1 MMTLVE
7 WQSCWLDHL
16 RGERG
21 LAELTLKSYQRLIL
35 LDITYLADQGVN
47 KPQQLTTALLER
59 CLVNWRR
66 EGLGERSIALKLSA
80 WRTFCDFLLHSGALQ
95 DNPALNVKAP
105 KIPKRLPKNLDVD
118 SISHLLDLPK
128 SDELAIR
135 DAAIMELLYSSGLRL
150 AELVSLDRDSID
162 LRIGQLRVV
171 GKGSKTRIVP
181 VGRHAI
187 GAIKEWL
194 KVRANWLGAKPEL
207 ALFIS
212 KRLSRISPRTVQQR
226 LNFWGQQQGIIGD
239 LHPHKLR
246 HSFASHML
254 EASGDLRAVQELLGH
269 ANLSTTQ
276 IYTHLD
282 FKRLAEVYDSA
293 HPRANRT
300 VKK

>member
-1 MMTLVE
+1 MKLND
-7 WQSCWLDHL
+7 WLQHWLKHL

-21 LAELTLKSYQRLIL
+21 LAELTIKNYQRLL
-35 LDITYLADQGVN
+35 QKDIDELAVQQVTTAN
-47 KPQQLTTALLER
+47 QLTVPLLER

-66 EGLGERSIALKLSA
+66 AGLGERSIALKLSA
-80 WRTFCDFLLHSGALQ
+80 WRTFCDFLLHAEALK
-95 DNPALNVKAP
+95 DNPALSVKAP

-118 SISHLLDLPK
+118 SISHLLALP
-128 SDELAIR
+128 DDNELAIR
-135 DAAIMELLYSSGLRL
+135 DAAMMELLYSSGLRL
-150 AELVSLDRDSID
+150 AELVSLDRDAID
-162 LRIGQLRVV
+162 LRMGQLRVL

-187 GAIKEWL
+187 KAINHWL
-194 KVRANWLGAKPEL
+194 KVRNHWLGVKPEL

-212 KRLSRISPRTVQQR
+212 KRLQRISPRTVQQR
-226 LNFWGQQQGIIGD
+226 LNYWGHQQGIIGD

-282 FKRLAEVYDSA
+282 FKRLAEVYDNA
-293 HPRANRT
+293 HPRANRST
-300 VKK
+300 KK

>member
-1 MMTLVE
+1 MTLLE
-7 WQSCWLDHL
+7 WQQQWLNHL

-21 LAELTLKSYQRLIL
+21 LADLTLKNYQRLTAADLEQLQQQRIEQPAQ
-35 LDITYLADQGVN
+35 ITV
-47 KPQQLTTALLER
+47 PVLER
-59 CLVNWRR
+59 LLVGWRR
-66 EGLGERSIALKLSA
+66 HGLGERSIALKISA
-80 WRTFCDFLLHSGALQ
+80 WRTFCDFLLRMEALD
-95 DNPALNVKAP
+95 DNPALSVKAP

-118 SISHLLDLPK
+118 SISHLLELPQD
-128 SDELAIR
+128 DELAQR
-135 DAAIMELLYSSGLRL
+135 DAAMMELLYSSGIRL
-150 AELVSLDRDSID
+150 AELVSLDMDSVD
-162 LRIGQLRVV
+162 LRMGQLRVT
-171 GKGSKTRIVP
+171 GKGRKTRIVP
-181 VGRHAI
+181 VGKPAI
-187 GAIKEWL
+187 NAVKRWL
-194 KVRANWLGAKPEL
+194 KTRAMWLANRPEL

-212 KRLSRISPRTVQQR
+212 KRLQRISPRTVQQR
-226 LNFWGQQQGIIGD
+226 LNYWGQQQGIIGE

-293 HPRANRT
+293 HPRAAK

>member
-1 MMTLVE
+1 MTLAE
-7 WQSCWLDHL
+7 WLPRWLDHL

-21 LAELTLKSYQRLIL
+21 LAELTLSSYQRLIL
-35 LDITYLADQGVN
+35 RDIEGLAAQGVN
-47 KPQQLTTALLER
+47 RPEQLTTPIVER

-80 WRTFCDFLLHSGALQ
+80 WRTFCDYLLHSGVLN
-95 DNPALNVKAP
+95 DNPAVNVKAP
-105 KIPKRLPKNLDVD
+105 KIPKRLPKNLDAD
-118 SISHLLDLPK
+118 SISHLLDLPQ
-128 SDELAIR
+128 DEPLAIR
-135 DAAIMELLYSSGLRL
+135 DAAMMELLYSSGLRL
-150 AELVSLDRDSID
+150 AELVSLDRDSLD
-162 LRIGQLRVV
+162 LRVGQVRVT

-181 VGRHAI
+181 VGRQALNAMN
-187 GAIKEWL
+187 GWL
-194 KVRANWLGAKPEL
+194 KIRSTWLGSKPEL

-212 KRLSRISPRTVQQR
+212 KRLKRISPRTVQQR
-226 LNFWGQQQGIIGD
+226 LNYWGQQQGIIGD

-282 FKRLAEVYDSA
+282 FKRLAEVYDQA
-293 HPRANRT
+293 HPRANRAL
-300 VKK
+300 KK

>member
-1 MMTLVE
+1 MTLHD
-7 WQSCWLDHL
+7 WQQHWLDHL

-21 LAELTLKSYQRLIL
+21 LAELTLKNYQRLTAIDL
-35 LDITYLADQGVN
+35 EVLTQQGLTQPEKLDVAM
-47 KPQQLTTALLER
+47 LER
-59 CLVNWRR
+59 LLVGWRR
-66 EGLGERSIALKLSA
+66 NGLGERTIALKLSA
-80 WRTFCDFLLHSGALQ
+80 WRTFCDFLLHQGALA
-95 DNPALNVKAP
+95 DNPALSVKAP

-118 SISHLLDLPK
+118 SITHLLELPDD
-128 SDELAIR
+128 DELAIR
-135 DAAIMELLYSSGLRL
+135 DGAMMELLYSSGIRL

-162 LRIGQLRVV
+162 LRMGQLRVT

-187 GAIKEWL
+187 AAIKKWL
-194 KVRANWLGAKPEL
+194 KVRSNWLATRAEL

-212 KRLSRISPRTVQQR
+212 KRLTRISPRTVQQR
-226 LNFWGQQQGIIGD
+226 LNFWGHQQGIIGD

-246 HSFASHML
+246 HSFASHLL
-254 EASGDLRAVQELLGH
+254 ESSGDLRAVQELLGH

-293 HPRANRT
+293 HPRANK